1 MTPTRLPEV
10 AVADE
15 QTALHVLIVDDVQE
29 FREMYARYLSHEGLG
44 VTTALDGREA
54 LAVARQYPPDAIVL
68 DLAMPGMGGREFL
81 KQARSDTRL
90 AGIPIVMISAY
101 GDEEKAQE
109 LLALGADAFLDKPCV
124 PSHLLREIRRVA
136 ARRAARARR

>member
-1 MTPTRLPEV
+1 
-10 AVADE
+10 
-15 QTALHVLIVDDVQE
+15 
-29 FREMYARYLSHEGLG
+29 MYARYLSHEGVG

-54 LAVARQYPPDAIVL
+54 LAIARQYPPDAIIL
-68 DLAMPGMGGREFL
+68 DLAMPSMGGREFL
-81 KQARSDTRL
+81 KLARSDKRL

-101 GDEEKAQE
+101 GDAEKAQE

-124 PSHLLREIRRVA
+124 PSRLLSEIRRVA